1 MRAKRLVLT
10 LALAVGL
17 MLLVLLALGMQSGV
31 TQAQALSMQVGRTGG
46 DVEAAGA
53 GVWTPLGG
61 PSLAGGDA
69 RALAVHPAISGT
81 LYAAV
86 QAPGADWDVLSKIY
100 VSTDG
105 AANWTAIY
113 TAPHRI
119 MGLAVTDT
127 VIYAGAYNRDGANL
141 RPVIYRSADGGL
153 SWTPALS
160 IADGVIWALDVHPT
174 LTQTAIAGGGDYPDQ
189 AMLYQTT
196 DGGATWTESFSYTRS
211 GWAPTVN
218 AALIHPT
225 TPLTWLL
232 SHDGEVDG
240 TFGGYIYRSTDG
252 GANWTEVYSATG
264 DFVASLVANP
274 VTPTTIYAGSYNN
287 NFYRSND
294 GGVTWVAVVTD
305 GSAGES
311 LVLDPPDT
319 LYAVRGSEVRRS
331 TDEGDSWGIV
341 GNVPD
346 KVMALAI
353 DLGPTSGA
361 LYAGLGLQGVYKSS
375 DGGANWEG
383 RNNGIETLVL
393 SCDIDV
399 DPQNLDRMFAAAA
412 GGGGWM
418 TTNGGE
424 TWTQPSGIAGHMGAF
439 AINPEDPNIVYGG
452 AYDCSRGAVL
462 RSEDGGLNFEPV
474 YTATFIIP
482 DCSGGDETI
491 DALAIAPSVNST
503 VYAAGA
509 DHPNWGNDQAVVV
522 RCLDDGASCTEVFTR
537 PAQSRVRALAVNPI
551 SDTVVYAGGQDCSGG
566 PCEGFIYRTTD
577 GGDNWTLVFT
587 TTSTVRSIVVDHQK
601 PDVLYASDD
610 GYRVYKSA
618 DSGDHWTTVRRPPW
632 EGGGISGNL
641 LAIDPQ
647 APSHLY
653 LGGGGG
659 YVGESTDGGQ
669 TWSGGGAPLSQGTPV
684 MEPTALAVDN
694 GTPTQTLYAAFT
706 GVWAHTRLA
715 PQPGT
720 PVTVTAWASAPSA
733 QAGTAVAI
741 GSLQVDLYENWVA
754 DGTMVTFTTSPV
766 GSFASTTVVKTT
778 TDGRAE
784 ATLTGVMSGTAAI
797 TVTSGTGMDTLT
809 VDFTAFKIYLP
820 LVLRGS

>member
-17 MLLVLLALGMQSGV
+17 MLLVLVALGMQSGA
-31 TQAQALSMQVGRTGG
+31 TQAQALSMQVARTGG
-46 DVEAAGA
+46 DVEMAGA
-53 GVWTPLGG
+53 GAWTPLGG

-86 QAPGADWDVLSKIY
+86 QAPGADWDVLSTIY
-100 VSTDG
+100 RSTDG

-113 TAPHRI
+113 TAPQRI
-119 MGLAVTDT
+119 VGLAVTDT
-127 VIYAGAYNRDGANL
+127 VIYAGAYNKDGANL

-153 SWTPALS
+153 NWTAPLS
-160 IADGVIWALDVHPT
+160 IAYGVIWDLDVHPT
-174 LTQTAIAGGGDYPDQ
+174 LTQTAIAGGGDFPDM
-189 AMLYQTT
+189 AVLYETT
-196 DGGATWTESFSYTRS
+196 DGGATWTEIFSYTRS

-225 TPLTWLL
+225 TPLTRLL

-240 TFGGYIYRSTDG
+240 TPGSYIHRSTDG
-252 GANWTEVYSATG
+252 GANWTEVYSTTG
-264 DFVASLVANP
+264 DFVTSLVANP
-274 VTPTTIYAGSYNN
+274 VTPTTIYAGSYNS
-287 NFYRSND
+287 NFYRSSD
-294 GGVTWVAVVTD
+294 GGATWAAVITD
-305 GSAGES
+305 GSAGQG

-319 LYAVRGSEVRRS
+319 LYAVNGSEVRRS
-331 TDEGDSWGIV
+331 TDEGDSWVIV

-346 KVMALAI
+346 EVMAVAI
-353 DLGPTSGA
+353 DLGPTPGA
-361 LYAGLGLQGVYKSS
+361 LYAGLGVQGVYKSS

-393 SCDIDV
+393 PRDIDV
-399 DPQNLDRMFAAAA
+399 DPQNLDKMFAVAT

-418 TTNGGE
+418 TTDGGS
-424 TWTQPSGIAGHMGAF
+424 TWTQPSGIADRMGAF
-439 AINPEDPNIVYGG
+439 AINPENPSIVYGG
-452 AYDCSRGAVL
+452 AHDCGKGAVL
-462 RSEDGGLNFEPV
+462 RSEDGGLNFERV

-482 DCSGGDETI
+482 DCSGGDEGI
-491 DALAIAPSVNST
+491 DALAIAPSMSST
-503 VYAAGA
+503 VYAAGV
-509 DHPNWGNDQAVVV
+509 DHPNWGDDQAVVV

-537 PAQSRVRALAVNPI
+537 PARSRVQALAINPI
-551 SDTVVYAGGQDCSGG
+551 SDTVVYAGGQDCSAG

-587 TTSTVRSIVVDHQK
+587 TTQTVRSIVVDHQK
-601 PDVLYASDD
+601 LDVLYASDD
-610 GYRVYKSA
+610 GYHVFKST
-618 DSGDHWTTVRRPPW
+618 DGGDHWTTVRRPPG

-641 LAIDPQ
+641 LAIDPHV
-647 APSHLY
+647 PSYLY
-653 LGGGGG
+653 LGGREG

-669 TWSGGGAPLSQGTPV
+669 TWSGGGAPLSQGTPG
-684 MEPTALAVDN
+684 MEPSALAVDN
-694 GTPTQTLYAAFT
+694 GTPTQTLYAGFT
-706 GVWAHTRLA
+706 GAWTYSRLA

-733 QAGTAVAI
+733 QAGTAVTI

-754 DGTMVTFTTSPV
+754 DGTMVTFTTSPA
-766 GSFASTTVVKTT
+766 GSFASSTVVKTT
-778 TDGRAE
+778 MDGRAE
-784 ATLTGVMSGTAAI
+784 ATLTGVMSGTARI
-797 TVTSGTGMDTLT
+797 TVTSGIGMDTLT

-820 LVLRGS
+820 LVLRDS